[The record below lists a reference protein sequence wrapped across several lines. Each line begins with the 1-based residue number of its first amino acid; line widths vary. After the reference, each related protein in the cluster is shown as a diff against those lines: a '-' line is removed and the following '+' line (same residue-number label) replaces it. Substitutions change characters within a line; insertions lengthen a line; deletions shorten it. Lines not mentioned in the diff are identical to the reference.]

1 MKTVPLLAHD
11 GDLIA
16 EAVRPGLGAAA
27 WWASWGAHC
36 REGPDSSLRELGAAG
51 DGHGP
56 KSGEAAVPSPATS
69 APMGELALR
78 IGQRGGRSVAIHQF
92 HQGALRVLRPH
103 YLDESGQVCYVV
115 VNPGGAYLGADL
127 FLLDLEVEAGADLL
141 LTTQSA
147 TKIYRTPG
155 SFAEQR
161 MTVRLGEGARLE
173 LMPDQLIAYRQAS
186 YRQNTYISVRPSSSL
201 VMAEVVTPG
210 WSPDG
215 ASFRYEE
222 LRLRNEIRVE
232 TDDGGQLLALD
243 NLLIRPP
250 AGDVTGLGHMEGFSH
265 LGSLVVVDARV
276 DQSLADDLHSVTADH
291 EAHTGISLTRTL
303 AGTTGLVL
311 RSLSDSTGELNRL
324 LGACTALLRERWHGQ
339 APLDLRKY

>member
-1 MKTVPLLAHD
+1 MSSTA
-11 GDLIA
+11 A
-16 EAVRPGLGAAA
+16 EAALETAAA
-27 WWASWGAHC
+27 PAV
-36 REGPDSSLRELGAAG
+36 
-51 DGHGP
+51 
-56 KSGEAAVPSPATS
+56 KS
-69 APMGELALR
+69 PMGELELR
-78 IGQRGGRSVAIHQF
+78 IEHRGGKSVAAHQY

-127 FLLDLEVEAGADLL
+127 YVMDVEVGDGASLV

-161 MTVRLGEGARLE
+161 MTLRLGERAQLE
-173 LMPDQLIAYRQAS
+173 LAPDQLIAYREAS
-186 YRQNTYISVRPSSSL
+186 YRQNTHVTVRPSSSL

-222 LRLRNEIRVE
+222 LRLRTEIHVE
-232 TDDGGQLLALD
+232 APGGTELLALD
-243 NLLIRPP
+243 NLLIRPSLN
-250 AGDVTGLGHMEGFSH
+250 DVTGTGFMEGRSH
-265 LGSLVVVDARV
+265 LGSLVVVDPRV
-276 DQSLADDLHSVTADH
+276 DQALADELHALTAGCD
-291 EAHTGISLTRTL
+291 AYTGVSLT
-303 AGTTGLVL
+303 ASIGGTTGLVL
-311 RSLSDSTGELNRL
+311 RSLSDSTEELNRL

-339 APLDLRKY
+339 APLNLRKY